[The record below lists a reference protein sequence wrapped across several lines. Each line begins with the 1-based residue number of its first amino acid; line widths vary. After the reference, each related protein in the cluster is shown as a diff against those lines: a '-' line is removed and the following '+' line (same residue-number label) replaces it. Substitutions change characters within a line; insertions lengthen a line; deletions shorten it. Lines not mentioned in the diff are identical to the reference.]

1 MFITEYD
8 VHLKGAMYMWL
19 MVLAMIGFMALA
31 VLLGLL
37 VLVMIVLHRKPRGA
51 SSHDAWGTHAD

>member
-1 MFITEYD
+1 
-8 VHLKGAMYMWL
+8 MWL